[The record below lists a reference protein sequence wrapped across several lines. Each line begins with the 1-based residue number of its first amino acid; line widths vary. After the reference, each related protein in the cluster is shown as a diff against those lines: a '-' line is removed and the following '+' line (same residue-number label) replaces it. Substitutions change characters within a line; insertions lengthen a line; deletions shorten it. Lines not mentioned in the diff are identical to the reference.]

1 MRKTEERKGWM
12 NVNWKAVWKRITA
25 SILAVGL
32 ALSAAPTV
40 VFADE
45 AAEAEPI
52 GKVILSGETFTL
64 GQGYFYEPTL
74 VDLYEGDTC
83 ATVLVR
89 AFEEAGLEIKY
100 TGNMSSF
107 YLSQIKGAD
116 KGWTCLPQ
124 YLQEYLD
131 SKNVT
136 LKENKDEWLGE
147 FDYTNMSGW
156 MYTVNGT
163 MANVGMGQYK
173 PNSGDVIRLQF
184 TTYGYGWDLGCG
196 WGAAADM
203 ADKTEITEYLA
214 RTKEWP
220 DDVKDRYV
228 LGENIMR
235 LFPGALTFNDV
246 VKELTVTDR
255 ASKTPCWLAGGVADG
270 VTQDVVDLIVE
281 ELDNSVSENYTL
293 DDVNGA
299 LALNERVHAACEY
312 LANYRLAEQNDE
324 NGELW
329 GQLVKSCITAIE
341 NSNDAEEV
349 AMLFKKAKSAINS
362 LANNGDE
369 PDPEEPQAPSKIP
382 DNFENDLWLQY
393 DFKELLVGESAEI
406 YPRRVPQIISDAV
419 NNDVQRPLFH
429 FEVVSGSSVGLD
441 TDATTDKVTVT
452 AIMPGVTIIKVTY
465 DELEYKDLYFGKT
478 ADCNAAYVVF
488 SVSKSDPEK
497 TGISILSEA
506 KIKAGEPLTSYDTI
520 YFTDGDTVD
529 YPYYLAIK
537 GADSV
542 QVTCNGHIVKG
553 DGGKYI
559 LPLENRSNII
569 GVTAKN
575 KAGIR
580 HFYQVID
587 ARKIEINV
595 ANKTNPGQ
603 PLESGDTAVV
613 SFRGI
618 ANPVYKLATIYN
630 PTWHSTGTRASA
642 GTFVEYTMSKDTFKG
657 YCSQWDLATK
667 NSFEVTFDKGG
678 EFTFTGGRIFSS
690 WWGSQLGA
698 DKGVYG
704 QGDPNLNAPIM
715 ERYFCQLPDFTVS
728 VKKTEAEILQDA
740 KDAASAELDGY
751 KDPANY
757 DDAAKDAMADVIA
770 AAKDAI
776 AAAEDKD
783 AVDKALADAK
793 AALDVIAKEAT
804 DRKELQDA
812 KDAAT
817 AELDGYK
824 DASEFD
830 EDTQKSM
837 ADVVAAGKEAIA
849 AAEDKDAVAKA
860 LTDAKA
866 ALDAIEKTY
875 TDKKE
880 LEAAKEAAAAELE
893 SYKDASEFDED
904 TQKSMADVVA
914 AGKEAIAAAEDK
926 DAVAKALTDAKAA
939 LDAIEK
945 TYTDKKE
952 LEAAK
957 EAAIA
962 ELEGYKDASKYD
974 EAGQKAIAEAV
985 ADGKAAINAAAD
997 KAAVAKALADA
1008 KTILNSIPQTSG
1020 GSGSVKEPAD
1030 VSDVLERTLD
1040 YIYRHTPDPTI
1051 GTFGGEWSII
1061 ALSGGEYGVASGY
1074 YDKYYENVVNTL
1086 KENNGILEGDRKYT
1100 EYSRVIMGLSAIGRD
1115 ATNVGGYNLVE
1126 KLANFDKVKSQGVN
1140 GVIFALIALDTKGY
1154 ETSDPD
1160 IRQKYINEILAN
1172 EISGGGFDF
1181 MGVSADPDMTAMAL
1195 QALTP
1200 YRDDLK
1206 VDAVVKRGV
1215 AILSKL
1221 QESNGGL
1228 SSWGSNNSESVA
1240 QTIIALCGMGIDPNS
1255 DSRFVKNGHSLL
1267 DALLTFEAKDGGFM
1281 HVQAGAATGGGAE
1294 GGVSDGMATDQ
1305 AALALLAYQRMTG
1318 GKAPIY
1324 NNRVGSKT
1332 KVVKEYLSKDKKY
1345 LWRQYEDSHWE
1356 LFDPTGSEHF
1366 TGWVKV
1372 DGFWYFFQRDGVMS
1386 TGWLT
1391 TGGKTYYLRPWGAM
1405 LTGWFKLDD
1414 KWYFCDGN
1422 GALQDRSDALG
1433 EIVLQYPASDD
1444 SGVWRKHDSG
1454 KWSFLKDDAL
1464 AEGWLNI
1471 EGTWYFFGSDHAM
1484 ATGWQMVNATWYY
1497 LDGGKMATGWKKVN
1511 GSWYYFLGWGG
1522 MKTNWLNLD
1531 GSWYYLSASGA
1542 MLANTTTPDGY
1553 KVDASGRWIG

>member
-163 MANVGMGQYK
+163 MANVGMGQYI
-173 PNSGDVIRLQF
+173 PESGDVIRLQF
-184 TTYGYGWDLGCG
+184 TTYGHGWDLGCG

-214 RTKEWP
+214 QTKEWP

-270 VTQDVVDLIVE
+270 VTQDLVELIVE

-299 LALNERVHAACEY
+299 LNERVHAACEY
-312 LANYRLAEQNDE
+312 LYNYRRSEQNDE

-329 GQLVKSCITAIE
+329 EQLVQSCITTIE
-341 NSNDAEEV
+341 NSKDAEEV

-406 YPRRVPQIISDAV
+406 YPRRVPQIISDAI

-465 DELEYKDLYFGKT
+465 DELEYKDLYFGET

-506 KIKAGEPLTSYDTI
+506 KIEAGKPLTSYDTI
-520 YFTDGDTVD
+520 YYTDGDTVD
-529 YPYYLAIK
+529 YPYNLAIK

-553 DGGKYI
+553 DGGEYI

-587 ARKIEINV
+587 ARKIEIEV
-595 ANKTNPGQ
+595 DNKTNPGK

-642 GTFVEYTMSKDTFKG
+642 GTFVEYTNADLSEDTFKG

-793 AALDVIAKEAT
+793 AALD
-804 DRKELQDA
+804 
-812 KDAAT
+812 
-817 AELDGYK
+817 
-824 DASEFD
+824 
-830 EDTQKSM
+830 
-837 ADVVAAGKEAIA
+837 
-849 AAEDKDAVAKA
+849 
-860 LTDAKA
+860 
-866 ALDAIEKTY
+866 AIEKTY

-893 SYKDASEFDED
+893 S
-904 TQKSMADVVA
+904 
-914 AGKEAIAAAEDK
+914 
-926 DAVAKALTDAKAA
+926 
-939 LDAIEK
+939 
-945 TYTDKKE
+945 
-952 LEAAK
+952 
-957 EAAIA
+957 
-962 ELEGYKDASKYD
+962 YKDASKYD

-1086 KENNGILEGDRKYT
+1086 KENDGILEGDRKYT

-1294 GGVSDGMATDQ
+1294 GGVADGMATDQ

-1405 LTGWFKLDD
+1405 LTGWFKLDG

>member
-83 ATVLVR
+83 ATILVR

-184 TTYGYGWDLGCG
+184 TTYGHGWDLGG
-196 WGAAADM
+196 EGAEM

-214 RTKEWP
+214 QTKERP

-270 VTQDVVDLIVE
+270 ITQDVVDLIVE

-329 GQLVKSCITAIE
+329 GQLVKSCITAIK
-341 NSNDAEEV
+341 NSKDAEEV

-369 PDPEEPQAPSKIP
+369 PDPEEPQVPSNIP
-382 DNFENDLWLQY
+382 DDFENDLWLQY
-393 DFKELLVGESAEI
+393 DFKELLVGETAEI

-506 KIKAGEPLTSYDTI
+506 KIEAGKPLTSYDTI
-520 YFTDGDTVD
+520 YYTDGDTVD
-529 YPYYLAIK
+529 YPYNLAIK

-553 DGGKYI
+553 DGGEYI

-595 ANKTNPGQ
+595 DNKTNPGQ

-630 PTWHSTGTRASA
+630 PTWHSTGKWPSA
-642 GTFVEYTMSKDTFKG
+642 GTFVEYTNADLSEDTFKG

-704 QGDPNLNAPIM
+704 QGDPNLNAQIT

-783 AVDKALADAK
+783 AVAK
-793 AALDVIAKEAT
+793 T
-804 DRKELQDA
+804 
-812 KDAAT
+812 
-817 AELDGYK
+817 
-824 DASEFD
+824 
-830 EDTQKSM
+830 
-837 ADVVAAGKEAIA
+837 
-849 AAEDKDAVAKA
+849 
-860 LTDAKA
+860 
-866 ALDAIEKTY
+866 
-875 TDKKE
+875 
-880 LEAAKEAAAAELE
+880 
-893 SYKDASEFDED
+893 
-904 TQKSMADVVA
+904 
-914 AGKEAIAAAEDK
+914 
-926 DAVAKALTDAKAA
+926 LTDAKAA

-1051 GTFGGEWSII
+1051 GTSGGEWSII

-1086 KENNGILEGDRKYT
+1086 KENDGILEGDRKYT

-1281 HVQAGAATGGGAE
+1281 HVQAGASTGGGAE

-1405 LTGWFKLDD
+1405 LTGWFKLDG

>member
-1 MRKTEERKGWM
+1 M

-214 RTKEWP
+214 QTKEWP

-270 VTQDVVDLIVE
+270 VTQDLVDLIVE

-329 GQLVKSCITAIE
+329 GQLVKSCITAIK
-341 NSNDAEEV
+341 NSKDAEEV

-406 YPRRVPQIISDAV
+406 YPRRVPQIISDAI

-506 KIKAGEPLTSYDTI
+506 KIEAGKPLTSYDTI

-553 DGGKYI
+553 DGGEYI

-630 PTWHSTGTRASA
+630 PTWHSTGTWASA
-642 GTFVEYTMSKDTFKG
+642 GTFVEYTNADLSEDTFKG

-783 AVDKALADAK
+783 AVDKALA
-793 AALDVIAKEAT
+793 
-804 DRKELQDA
+804 
-812 KDAAT
+812 
-817 AELDGYK
+817 
-824 DASEFD
+824 
-830 EDTQKSM
+830 
-837 ADVVAAGKEAIA
+837 
-849 AAEDKDAVAKA
+849 
-860 LTDAKA
+860 
-866 ALDAIEKTY
+866 
-875 TDKKE
+875 
-880 LEAAKEAAAAELE
+880 
-893 SYKDASEFDED
+893 
-904 TQKSMADVVA
+904 
-914 AGKEAIAAAEDK
+914 
-926 DAVAKALTDAKAA
+926 DAKAA

-1086 KENNGILEGDRKYT
+1086 KENDGILEGDRKYT

-1294 GGVSDGMATDQ
+1294 GGVADGMATDQ

-1405 LTGWFKLDD
+1405 LTGWFKLDG

>member
-45 AAEAEPI
+45 AEATEPI
-52 GKVILSGETFTL
+52 GQVVLSGETFTL

-89 AFEEAGLEIKY
+89 AFEEAGLELKY
-100 TGNMSSF
+100 GSINSF
-107 YLSQIKGAD
+107 YLSKIKGVD
-116 KGWTCLPQ
+116 KGWTCLPG
-124 YLQEYLD
+124 YMKEYLE
-131 SKNVT
+131 
-136 LKENKDEWLGE
+136 ENGVELEENDDEWLGE
-147 FDYTNMSGW
+147 FDYTGMSGW
-156 MYTVNGT
+156 MYTVNGVLP
-163 MANVGMGQYK
+163 NIGMSGYK
-173 PNSGDVIRLQF
+173 PKDGDVFRLQF
-184 TTYGYGWDLGCG
+184 STYGYGSDLGTPMMG
-196 WGAAADM
+196 GSAPEM
-203 ADKTEITEYLA
+203 ADKTAITKYLA
-214 RTKEWP
+214 QAKEWP

-270 VTQDVVDLIVE
+270 VTQDLVKLIVE
-281 ELDNSVSENYTL
+281 ELDNSVRHRYSL
-293 DDVNGA
+293 DDVKGA
-299 LALNERVHAACEY
+299 INERVHAACEY

-341 NSNDAEEV
+341 NSKDAEEV

-369 PDPEEPQAPSKIP
+369 PDPEEPQVPSNIP
-382 DNFENDLWLQY
+382 DDFENDLWLQY
-393 DFKELLVGESAEI
+393 DFKELLVGETAEI
-406 YPRRVPQIISDAV
+406 YPRRVPQIISDAI
-419 NNDVQRPLFH
+419 NNDVQRPTFH

-506 KIKAGEPLTSYDTI
+506 KIEAGKPLTSYDTI

-553 DGGKYI
+553 DGSEYI

-575 KAGIR
+575 KSGIR

-595 ANKTNPGQ
+595 DNKTNPGQ

-630 PTWHSTGTRASA
+630 PTWHSTGKWASA
-642 GTFVEYTMSKDTFKG
+642 GTFVEYTNADLSEDTFKG

-793 AALDVIAKEAT
+793 AALD
-804 DRKELQDA
+804 
-812 KDAAT
+812 
-817 AELDGYK
+817 
-824 DASEFD
+824 
-830 EDTQKSM
+830 
-837 ADVVAAGKEAIA
+837 
-849 AAEDKDAVAKA
+849 
-860 LTDAKA
+860 
-866 ALDAIEKTY
+866 
-875 TDKKE
+875 
-880 LEAAKEAAAAELE
+880 
-893 SYKDASEFDED
+893 
-904 TQKSMADVVA
+904 
-914 AGKEAIAAAEDK
+914 
-926 DAVAKALTDAKAA
+926 
-939 LDAIEK
+939 AIEK

-1051 GTFGGEWSII
+1051 GTVGGEWSII

-1086 KENNGILEGDRKYT
+1086 KENDGILEGDRKYT

-1405 LTGWFKLDD
+1405 LTGWFKLDG

>member
-1 MRKTEERKGWM
+1 M

-83 ATVLVR
+83 ATILVR

-116 KGWTCLPQ
+116 KGWTCLPG
-124 YLQEYLD
+124 YMKEYLD
-131 SKNVT
+131 SNKVT

-147 FDYTNMSGW
+147 FDYTQMSGW
-156 MYTVNGT
+156 MYTVNGV
-163 MANVGMGQYK
+163 MANVGMSQYI
-173 PNSGDVIRLQF
+173 PESGDVIRLQF

-214 RTKEWP
+214 QTKERP

-270 VTQDVVDLIVE
+270 VTQDLVELIVE
-281 ELDNSVSENYTL
+281 ELDNSVSHRYSL
-293 DDVNGA
+293 DDVNG
-299 LALNERVHAACEY
+299 ALNERVHAACEY

-406 YPRRVPQIISDAV
+406 YPRRVPQIISDAI

-465 DELEYKDLYFGKT
+465 DELEYKDLYFGET

-520 YFTDGDTVD
+520 YYTDGDTVD
-529 YPYYLAIK
+529 YPYNLAIK

-553 DGGKYI
+553 DGGEYI

-630 PTWHSTGTRASA
+630 PTWHSTGTA

-704 QGDPNLNAPIM
+704 QGDPNLNAKIM

-776 AAAEDKD
+776 ADAEDKD
-783 AVDKALADAK
+783 AVDKALA
-793 AALDVIAKEAT
+793 
-804 DRKELQDA
+804 
-812 KDAAT
+812 
-817 AELDGYK
+817 
-824 DASEFD
+824 
-830 EDTQKSM
+830 
-837 ADVVAAGKEAIA
+837 
-849 AAEDKDAVAKA
+849 
-860 LTDAKA
+860 
-866 ALDAIEKTY
+866 
-875 TDKKE
+875 
-880 LEAAKEAAAAELE
+880 
-893 SYKDASEFDED
+893 
-904 TQKSMADVVA
+904 
-914 AGKEAIAAAEDK
+914 
-926 DAVAKALTDAKAA
+926 DAKAA

-1086 KENNGILEGDRKYT
+1086 KENDGILEGDRKYT

-1206 VDAVVKRGV
+1206 VDAAVKRGV

-1294 GGVSDGMATDQ
+1294 GGVADGMATDQ

-1356 LFDPTGSEHF
+1356 LFDSTGSEHF

-1405 LTGWFKLDD
+1405 LTGWFKLDG

>member
-1 MRKTEERKGWM
+1 M

-45 AAEAEPI
+45 AEATEPI
-52 GKVILSGETFTL
+52 GQVVLSGETFTL

-89 AFEEAGLEIKY
+89 AFEEAGLELKY
-100 TGNMSSF
+100 GSINSF
-107 YLSQIKGAD
+107 YLSKIKGVD
-116 KGWTCLPQ
+116 KGWTCLPG
-124 YLQEYLD
+124 YMKEYLE
-131 SKNVT
+131 
-136 LKENKDEWLGE
+136 ENGVELEENDDEWLGE
-147 FDYTNMSGW
+147 FDYTGMSGW
-156 MYTVNGT
+156 MYTVNGVLP
-163 MANVGMGQYK
+163 NIGMSGYK
-173 PNSGDVIRLQF
+173 PKDGDVFRLQF
-184 TTYGYGWDLGCG
+184 STYGYGSDLGTPMMG
-196 WGAAADM
+196 GSAPEM
-203 ADKTEITEYLA
+203 ADKTAITKYLA
-214 RTKEWP
+214 QAKEWP

-270 VTQDVVDLIVE
+270 VTQDLVKLIVE
-281 ELDNSVSENYTL
+281 ELDNSVRHRYSL
-293 DDVNGA
+293 DDVKGA
-299 LALNERVHAACEY
+299 INERVHAACEY

-341 NSNDAEEV
+341 NSKDAEEV

-369 PDPEEPQAPSKIP
+369 PDPEEPQVPSNIP
-382 DNFENDLWLQY
+382 DDFENDLWLQY
-393 DFKELLVGESAEI
+393 DFKELLVGETAEI
-406 YPRRVPQIISDAV
+406 YPRRVPQIISDAI

-441 TDATTDKVTVT
+441 TDATTNKVTVK

-506 KIKAGEPLTSYDTI
+506 KIEAGEPLTSYDTI
-520 YFTDGDTVD
+520 YYTDGDTVD
-529 YPYYLAIK
+529 YPYNLAIK

-553 DGGKYI
+553 DGGEYI

-595 ANKTNPGQ
+595 DNKTNPGQ

-630 PTWHSTGTRASA
+630 PTWHSTGTWASA
-642 GTFVEYTMSKDTFKG
+642 GTFVEYTNADLSEDTFKG

-793 AALDVIAKEAT
+793 AALD
-804 DRKELQDA
+804 
-812 KDAAT
+812 
-817 AELDGYK
+817 
-824 DASEFD
+824 
-830 EDTQKSM
+830 
-837 ADVVAAGKEAIA
+837 
-849 AAEDKDAVAKA
+849 
-860 LTDAKA
+860 
-866 ALDAIEKTY
+866 
-875 TDKKE
+875 
-880 LEAAKEAAAAELE
+880 
-893 SYKDASEFDED
+893 
-904 TQKSMADVVA
+904 
-914 AGKEAIAAAEDK
+914 
-926 DAVAKALTDAKAA
+926 
-939 LDAIEK
+939 AIEK

-1051 GTFGGEWSII
+1051 GTVGGEWSII

-1086 KENNGILEGDRKYT
+1086 KENDGILEGDRKYT

-1405 LTGWFKLDD
+1405 LTGWFKLDG

>member
-45 AAEAEPI
+45 AEATEPI
-52 GKVILSGETFTL
+52 GQVVLSGETFTL

-74 VDLYEGDTC
+74 VDLYVGDTC

-89 AFEEAGLEIKY
+89 AFEEAGLELKY
-100 TGNMSSF
+100 GSINSF
-107 YLSQIKGAD
+107 YLSKIKGVD
-116 KGWTCLPQ
+116 KGWTCLPG
-124 YLQEYLD
+124 YMKEYLE
-131 SKNVT
+131 
-136 LKENKDEWLGE
+136 ENGVELEENDDEWLGE
-147 FDYTNMSGW
+147 FDYTGMSGW
-156 MYTVNGT
+156 MYTVNGVLP
-163 MANVGMGQYK
+163 NIGMSGYK
-173 PNSGDVIRLQF
+173 PKDGDVFRLQF
-184 TTYGYGWDLGCG
+184 STYGYGSDLGTPMMG
-196 WGAAADM
+196 GSAPEM
-203 ADKTEITEYLA
+203 ADKTAITKYLA
-214 RTKEWP
+214 QAKEWP

-270 VTQDVVDLIVE
+270 VTQDLVKLIVE
-281 ELDNSVSENYTL
+281 ELDNSVRHRYSL
-293 DDVNGA
+293 DDVKGA
-299 LALNERVHAACEY
+299 INERVHAACEY

-341 NSNDAEEV
+341 NSKDAEEV

-506 KIKAGEPLTSYDTI
+506 KIKAREPLTSYDTI
-520 YFTDGDTVD
+520 YYTDGDTVD

-553 DGGKYI
+553 DGGEYI

-613 SFRGI
+613 SFKGI

-630 PTWHSTGTRASA
+630 PTWPSTDPRWPSA
-642 GTFVEYTMSKDTFKG
+642 GTFVEYTNADLSEDTFKG

-704 QGDPNLNAPIM
+704 QGDPNLNAPVM
-715 ERYFCQLPDFTVS
+715 ERYFCQLPDFTVR
-728 VKKTEAEILQDA
+728 VKTKAEALQDA
-740 KDAASAELDGY
+740 KDAAAAELDGY
-751 KDPANY
+751 KDPSKF
-757 DDAAKDAMADVIA
+757 DKDTRDAIADAVA
-770 AAKDAI
+770 AGKESI

-783 AVDKALADAK
+783 AAAKALADAK
-793 AALDVIAKEAT
+793 AALDAIEEAYNAKMLEAAKAAAIVELEGYKNPANYDDAAKSAMAEVIAAGKDSITNAADKDAVAKALADAKAALDAIAKEAT

-812 KDAAT
+812 KDAA
-817 AELDGYK
+817 L
-824 DASEFD
+824 
-830 EDTQKSM
+830 
-837 ADVVAAGKEAIA
+837 
-849 AAEDKDAVAKA
+849 
-860 LTDAKA
+860 
-866 ALDAIEKTY
+866 
-875 TDKKE
+875 
-880 LEAAKEAAAAELE
+880 
-893 SYKDASEFDED
+893 
-904 TQKSMADVVA
+904 
-914 AGKEAIAAAEDK
+914 
-926 DAVAKALTDAKAA
+926 
-939 LDAIEK
+939 
-945 TYTDKKE
+945 
-952 LEAAK
+952 
-957 EAAIA
+957 A

-1051 GTFGGEWSII
+1051 GTVGGEWSII

-1086 KENNGILEGDRKYT
+1086 KENDGILEGDRKYT

-1294 GGVSDGMATDQ
+1294 GGVADGMATDQ

-1405 LTGWFKLDD
+1405 LTGWFKLDG

>member
-1 MRKTEERKGWM
+1 M

-116 KGWTCLPQ
+116 KGWTCLPG
-124 YLQEYLD
+124 YMKKYPD
-131 SKNVT
+131 SNKVT

-214 RTKEWP
+214 KTKEWP

-329 GQLVKSCITAIE
+329 GQLVKSCITAIK
-341 NSNDAEEV
+341 NSKDAEEV

-369 PDPEEPQAPSKIP
+369 PDPEEPQVPSNIP
-382 DNFENDLWLQY
+382 DDFENDLWLQY
-393 DFKELLVGESAEI
+393 DFKELLVGETAEI
-406 YPRRVPQIISDAV
+406 YPRRVPQIISDAI
-419 NNDVQRPLFH
+419 NNDVQRPTFH

-506 KIKAGEPLTSYDTI
+506 KIEAGKPLTSYDTI

-553 DGGKYI
+553 DGSEYI

-575 KAGIR
+575 KSGIR

-595 ANKTNPGQ
+595 DNKTNPGQ

-630 PTWHSTGTRASA
+630 PTWHSTGKWPSA
-642 GTFVEYTMSKDTFKG
+642 GTFVEYTNADLSEDTFKG

-690 WWGSQLGA
+690 WWGKQLGA

-728 VKKTEAEILQDA
+728 VKTEEEALQDA
-740 KDAASAELDGY
+740 KDAASAELDDY
-751 KDPANY
+751 KDSSEF
-757 DDAAKDAMADVIA
+757 DKDTQDAIADAVA
-770 AAKDAI
+770 AGKESI

-783 AVDKALADAK
+783 AAAKALADAK
-793 AALDVIAKEAT
+793 AALDAIEEAYNAKMLEAAKAAAIVELEGYKNPANYDDAAKSAMAEVIAAGKDSITNAADKDAVAKALADAKAALDAIAKEAT

-812 KDAAT
+812 KDAA
-817 AELDGYK
+817 L
-824 DASEFD
+824 
-830 EDTQKSM
+830 
-837 ADVVAAGKEAIA
+837 
-849 AAEDKDAVAKA
+849 
-860 LTDAKA
+860 
-866 ALDAIEKTY
+866 
-875 TDKKE
+875 
-880 LEAAKEAAAAELE
+880 
-893 SYKDASEFDED
+893 
-904 TQKSMADVVA
+904 
-914 AGKEAIAAAEDK
+914 
-926 DAVAKALTDAKAA
+926 
-939 LDAIEK
+939 
-945 TYTDKKE
+945 
-952 LEAAK
+952 
-957 EAAIA
+957 A

-1086 KENNGILEGDRKYT
+1086 KENDGILSGDRKYT

-1200 YRDDLK
+1200 YRDDPK

-1294 GGVSDGMATDQ
+1294 GGVADGMATDQ

-1405 LTGWFKLDD
+1405 LTGWFKLDG

>member
-1 MRKTEERKGWM
+1 M
-12 NVNWKAVWKRITA
+12 
-25 SILAVGL
+25 
-32 ALSAAPTV
+32 
-40 VFADE
+40 
-45 AAEAEPI
+45 
-52 GKVILSGETFTL
+52 
-64 GQGYFYEPTL
+64 
-74 VDLYEGDTC
+74 DLYEGDTC
-83 ATVLVR
+83 ATILVR
-89 AFEEAGLEIKY
+89 AFEEAGLELKY
-100 TGNMSSF
+100 GSINSF
-107 YLSQIKGAD
+107 YLSKIKGVD
-116 KGWTCLPQ
+116 KGWTCLPG
-124 YLQEYLD
+124 YMKEYLE
-131 SKNVT
+131 
-136 LKENKDEWLGE
+136 ENGVELEENDDEWLGE
-147 FDYTNMSGW
+147 FDYTGMSGW
-156 MYTVNGT
+156 MYTVNGV
-163 MANVGMGQYK
+163 MANVGMGQYT
-173 PNSGDVIRLQF
+173 PESGDVIRLQF

-214 RTKEWP
+214 QTKEWP
-220 DDVKDRYV
+220 DTVKDRYV
-228 LGENIMR
+228 LGENITR

-270 VTQDVVDLIVE
+270 VTQDMVKLIVE
-281 ELDNSVSENYTL
+281 ELDNSVSKNYTL
-293 DDVNGA
+293 GYVNG
-299 LALNERVHAACEY
+299 ALNERVHAACEY
-312 LANYRLAEQNDE
+312 LANYRLAERNDE
-324 NGELW
+324 NGKLW
-329 GQLVKSCITAIE
+329 EQLVKSCIEAIQ
-341 NSNDAEEV
+341 NSKDVEKV
-349 AMLFKKAKSAINS
+349 AALFKKAKSAINS

-406 YPRRVPQIISDAV
+406 YPRRVPQIISDAIA
-419 NNDVQRPLFH
+419 NDVQRPLFH

-506 KIKAGEPLTSYDTI
+506 KIEAGKPLTSYDTI
-520 YFTDGDTVD
+520 YYTDGDTVD
-529 YPYYLAIK
+529 YPYNLAIK

-553 DGGKYI
+553 DGGEYI

-595 ANKTNPGQ
+595 DNKTNPGQ

-630 PTWHSTGTRASA
+630 PTFHNPNWGAK
-642 GTFVEYTMSKDTFKG
+642 GTFVEYTNPDLSEDTFKG

-667 NSFEVTFDKGG
+667 NSFEVTFGKGG
-678 EFTFTGGRIFSS
+678 EFTFTGGCIFSS
-690 WWGSQLGA
+690 WWGSKLGA

-715 ERYFCQLPDFTVS
+715 ERYFCQLPDFTVR
-728 VKKTEAEILQDA
+728 VKTKAEALQDA
-740 KDAASAELDGY
+740 KDAAAAELDGY
-751 KDPANY
+751 KDPSKF
-757 DDAAKDAMADVIA
+757 DKDTRDAIADAVA
-770 AAKDAI
+770 AGKESI

-783 AVDKALADAK
+783 AAAKALADAKAALDAIEEAYNAKMLEAAKAAAIVELEGYKNPANYDDAAKSAMAEVIAAGKDSITNAADKDAVAKALTDAK

-812 KDAAT
+812 KDAA
-817 AELDGYK
+817 L
-824 DASEFD
+824 
-830 EDTQKSM
+830 
-837 ADVVAAGKEAIA
+837 
-849 AAEDKDAVAKA
+849 
-860 LTDAKA
+860 
-866 ALDAIEKTY
+866 
-875 TDKKE
+875 
-880 LEAAKEAAAAELE
+880 
-893 SYKDASEFDED
+893 
-904 TQKSMADVVA
+904 
-914 AGKEAIAAAEDK
+914 
-926 DAVAKALTDAKAA
+926 
-939 LDAIEK
+939 
-945 TYTDKKE
+945 
-952 LEAAK
+952 
-957 EAAIA
+957 A

-1040 YIYRHTPDPTI
+1040 YIYRHTPVPTI

-1086 KENNGILEGDRKYT
+1086 KENDGILSGDRKYT

-1200 YRDDLK
+1200 YRDDPK

-1294 GGVSDGMATDQ
+1294 GGVADGMATDQ

-1405 LTGWFKLDD
+1405 LTGWFKLDG

-1433 EIVLQYPASDD
+1433 EIVFQYPASDD

>member
-74 VDLYEGDTC
+74 VDLYKGDTC

-89 AFEEAGLEIKY
+89 AFEEAGLELKY
-100 TGNMSSF
+100 GSINSF
-107 YLSQIKGAD
+107 YLSKIKGVD
-116 KGWTCLPQ
+116 KGWTCLPG
-124 YLQEYLD
+124 YMKEYLE
-131 SKNVT
+131 
-136 LKENKDEWLGE
+136 ENGVELEENDDEWLGE
-147 FDYTNMSGW
+147 FDYTGMSGW
-156 MYTVNGT
+156 MYTVNGVLP
-163 MANVGMGQYK
+163 NIGMSGYK
-173 PNSGDVIRLQF
+173 PKDGDVFRLQF
-184 TTYGYGWDLGCG
+184 STYGYGSDLGTPMMG
-196 WGAAADM
+196 GSAPEM

-214 RTKEWP
+214 QTKEWP
-220 DDVKDRYV
+220 DTLKDRYV
-228 LGENIMR
+228 LGENITR

-270 VTQDVVDLIVE
+270 VTQDMVKLIVE
-281 ELDNSVSENYTL
+281 ELDNSVSKNYTL
-293 DDVNGA
+293 GYVNG
-299 LALNERVHAACEY
+299 ALNERVHAACEY
-312 LANYRLAEQNDE
+312 LANYRLAERNDE
-324 NGELW
+324 NGKLW
-329 GQLVKSCITAIE
+329 EQLVKSCIEAIQ
-341 NSNDAEEV
+341 NSKDVEKV
-349 AMLFKKAKSAINS
+349 AALFKKAKSAINS

-406 YPRRVPQIISDAV
+406 YPRRVPQIISDAI

-452 AIMPGVTIIKVTY
+452 AVMPGVTIIKVTY
-465 DELEYKDLYFGKT
+465 DELEYKDLYFGET

-488 SVSKSDPEK
+488 SVSKSDPAG

-520 YFTDGDTVD
+520 YYTDGDTVD
-529 YPYYLAIK
+529 YPYNLAIK

-553 DGGKYI
+553 DGGEYI

-613 SFRGI
+613 SFKGI

-630 PTWHSTGTRASA
+630 PTWPSTDPRWPSA
-642 GTFVEYTMSKDTFKG
+642 GTFVEYTNADLSEDTFKG

-690 WWGSQLGA
+690 WWGKQLGA

-728 VKKTEAEILQDA
+728 VKTEEEALQDA
-740 KDAASAELDGY
+740 KDAASAELDDY
-751 KDPANY
+751 KDSSEF
-757 DDAAKDAMADVIA
+757 DKDTQDAIADAVA
-770 AAKDAI
+770 AGKESI

-783 AVDKALADAK
+783 AAAKALADAK
-793 AALDVIAKEAT
+793 AALD
-804 DRKELQDA
+804 
-812 KDAAT
+812 
-817 AELDGYK
+817 
-824 DASEFD
+824 
-830 EDTQKSM
+830 
-837 ADVVAAGKEAIA
+837 
-849 AAEDKDAVAKA
+849 
-860 LTDAKA
+860 
-866 ALDAIEKTY
+866 AIEEAYNAKM
-875 TDKKE
+875 
-880 LEAAKEAAAAELE
+880 LEAAKAAAIVELE
-893 SYKDASEFDED
+893 GYKNPANYDDAA
-904 TQKSMADVVA
+904 KSAMAEVIA
-914 AGKEAIAAAEDK
+914 AGKDSITNAADK

-1051 GTFGGEWSII
+1051 GTVGGEWSII

-1086 KENNGILEGDRKYT
+1086 KENDGILEGDRKYT

-1200 YRDDLK
+1200 YRDDPK

-1281 HVQAGAATGGGAE
+1281 HVQAGASTGGGAE
-1294 GGVSDGMATDQ
+1294 GGVADGMATDQ

-1332 KVVKEYLSKDKKY
+1332 KVVKAYLSKDKKY

-1405 LTGWFKLDD
+1405 VTGWFKLDG

-1464 AEGWLNI
+1464 AEGWLKI

>member
-89 AFEEAGLEIKY
+89 AFEEAGLELKY
-100 TGNMSSF
+100 GSINSF
-107 YLSQIKGAD
+107 YLSKIKGVD
-116 KGWTCLPQ
+116 KGWTCLPG
-124 YLQEYLD
+124 YMKEYLE
-131 SKNVT
+131 
-136 LKENKDEWLGE
+136 ENGVELEENDDEWLGE
-147 FDYTNMSGW
+147 FDYTGMSGW
-156 MYTVNGT
+156 MYTVNGV
-163 MANVGMGQYK
+163 MANVGMGQYT
-173 PNSGDVIRLQF
+173 PESGDVIRLQF

-214 RTKEWP
+214 QTKEWP
-220 DDVKDRYV
+220 DTVKDRYV
-228 LGENIMR
+228 LGENITR

-281 ELDNSVSENYTL
+281 ELYNSVSENYTL

-329 GQLVKSCITAIE
+329 GQLVKSCITAIK
-341 NSNDAEEV
+341 NSKDAEEV

-406 YPRRVPQIISDAV
+406 YPRRVPQIISDAI

-595 ANKTNPGQ
+595 DNKTNPGQ

-630 PTWHSTGTRASA
+630 PTWHSTGKWASA
-642 GTFVEYTMSKDTFKG
+642 GTFVEYTNADLSEDTFKG

-783 AVDKALADAK
+783 AVDKALA
-793 AALDVIAKEAT
+793 
-804 DRKELQDA
+804 
-812 KDAAT
+812 
-817 AELDGYK
+817 
-824 DASEFD
+824 
-830 EDTQKSM
+830 
-837 ADVVAAGKEAIA
+837 
-849 AAEDKDAVAKA
+849 
-860 LTDAKA
+860 
-866 ALDAIEKTY
+866 
-875 TDKKE
+875 
-880 LEAAKEAAAAELE
+880 
-893 SYKDASEFDED
+893 
-904 TQKSMADVVA
+904 
-914 AGKEAIAAAEDK
+914 
-926 DAVAKALTDAKAA
+926 DAKAA

-1086 KENNGILEGDRKYT
+1086 KENDGILSGDRKYT

-1200 YRDDLK
+1200 YRDDPK

-1281 HVQAGAATGGGAE
+1281 HVQAGASTGGGAE
-1294 GGVSDGMATDQ
+1294 GGVADGMATDQ

-1405 LTGWFKLDD
+1405 LTGWFKLDG

>member
-89 AFEEAGLEIKY
+89 AFEEAGLELKY
-100 TGNMSSF
+100 GSINSF
-107 YLSQIKGAD
+107 YLSKIKGVD
-116 KGWTCLPQ
+116 KGWTCLPG
-124 YLQEYLD
+124 YMKEYLE
-131 SKNVT
+131 
-136 LKENKDEWLGE
+136 ENGVELEENDDEWLGE
-147 FDYTNMSGW
+147 FDYTGMSGW
-156 MYTVNGT
+156 MYTVNGVLP
-163 MANVGMGQYK
+163 NIGMSGYK
-173 PNSGDVIRLQF
+173 PKDGDVFRLQF
-184 TTYGYGWDLGCG
+184 STYGYGSDLGTPMMG
-196 WGAAADM
+196 GSAPEM
-203 ADKTEITEYLA
+203 ADKKAITKYLA
-214 RTKEWP
+214 QAKEWP

-270 VTQDVVDLIVE
+270 VTQDLVKLIVK
-281 ELDNSVSENYTL
+281 ELDNSVSHRYSL
-293 DDVNGA
+293 DNVNG
-299 LALNERVHAACEY
+299 ALNERVHAACEY
-312 LANYRLAEQNDE
+312 LANYRLAERNDE
-324 NGELW
+324 NGKLW
-329 GQLVKSCITAIE
+329 EQLVKSCIEAIQ
-341 NSNDAEEV
+341 NSKDVEKV
-349 AMLFKKAKSAINS
+349 AALFKKAKSAINS

-406 YPRRVPQIISDAV
+406 YPRRVPQIISDAIA
-419 NNDVQRPLFH
+419 NDVQRPLFH

-452 AIMPGVTIIKVTY
+452 AVMPGVTIIKVTY

-506 KIKAGEPLTSYDTI
+506 KIEAGEPLTSYDTI

-529 YPYYLAIK
+529 YPYYLDIK

-553 DGGKYI
+553 DGGEYI

-595 ANKTNPGQ
+595 DNKTNPGQ

-630 PTWHSTGTRASA
+630 PTLHNPNWGAK
-642 GTFVEYTMSKDTFKG
+642 GTFVEYTNAELSEETFKG

-667 NSFEVTFDKGG
+667 NSFEVTFGKGG
-678 EFTFTGGRIFSS
+678 EFTFTGGCIFSS
-690 WWGSQLGA
+690 WWGSKLGA

-715 ERYFCQLPDFTVS
+715 ERYFCQLPDFTVR
-728 VKKTEAEILQDA
+728 VKTKAEALQDA
-740 KDAASAELDGY
+740 KDAAAAELDGY
-751 KDPANY
+751 KDPSKF
-757 DDAAKDAMADVIA
+757 DKDTRDAIADAVA
-770 AAKDAI
+770 AGKESI

-783 AVDKALADAK
+783 AAAKALADAK
-793 AALDVIAKEAT
+793 AALD
-804 DRKELQDA
+804 
-812 KDAAT
+812 
-817 AELDGYK
+817 
-824 DASEFD
+824 
-830 EDTQKSM
+830 
-837 ADVVAAGKEAIA
+837 
-849 AAEDKDAVAKA
+849 
-860 LTDAKA
+860 
-866 ALDAIEKTY
+866 AIEEAYNAKM
-875 TDKKE
+875 
-880 LEAAKEAAAAELE
+880 LEAAKAAAIVELE

-985 ADGKAAINAAAD
+985 ADGKATINAAAD

-1086 KENNGILEGDRKYT
+1086 KENDGILEDDRKYT

-1200 YRDDLK
+1200 YRDDPK

-1281 HVQAGAATGGGAE
+1281 HVQAGASTGGGAE
-1294 GGVSDGMATDQ
+1294 GGVANGMATDQ

-1332 KVVKEYLSKDKKY
+1332 KVVKAYLSKDKKY

-1405 LTGWFKLDD
+1405 LTGWFKLDG

-1542 MLANTTTPDGY
+1542 MLANTMTPDGY

>member
-1 MRKTEERKGWM
+1 M

-107 YLSQIKGAD
+107 YLSRIKGVD

-131 SKNVT
+131 SNKVT

-147 FDYTNMSGW
+147 SDYTNMSGW

-184 TTYGYGWDLGCG
+184 TTYGCGWDLGCG

-214 RTKEWP
+214 QTKEWP

-270 VTQDVVDLIVE
+270 VTQDLVKLIVE
-281 ELDNSVSENYTL
+281 ELDNSVSKNYTL
-293 DDVNGA
+293 GYVNG
-299 LALNERVHAACEY
+299 ALNERVHAACEY

-329 GQLVKSCITAIE
+329 GQLVKSCITTIE
-341 NSNDAEEV
+341 NSKDAEEV

-369 PDPEEPQAPSKIP
+369 PDPEEPQVPSKIP

-406 YPRRVPQIISDAV
+406 YPRRVPQIISDAI

-452 AIMPGVTIIKVTY
+452 AVMPGVTIIKVTY
-465 DELEYKDLYFGKT
+465 DELEYKDLYFGET

-506 KIKAGEPLTSYDTI
+506 KIEAGEPLTSYDTI
-520 YFTDGDTVD
+520 YYTDGDTVD
-529 YPYYLAIK
+529 YPYNLDIK

-553 DGGKYI
+553 DGGEYI

-630 PTWHSTGTRASA
+630 PTWHSTGTWASA
-642 GTFVEYTMSKDTFKG
+642 GTFVEYTNEELSEETFKG
-657 YCSQWDLATK
+657 YCSQGDLATK
-667 NSFEVTFDKGG
+667 NSFEVTFYKGG

-793 AALDVIAKEAT
+793 AALD
-804 DRKELQDA
+804 
-812 KDAAT
+812 
-817 AELDGYK
+817 
-824 DASEFD
+824 
-830 EDTQKSM
+830 
-837 ADVVAAGKEAIA
+837 
-849 AAEDKDAVAKA
+849 
-860 LTDAKA
+860 
-866 ALDAIEKTY
+866 AIEDAYNAKM
-875 TDKKE
+875 

-1086 KENNGILEGDRKYT
+1086 KENDGILSGDRKYT

-1281 HVQAGAATGGGAE
+1281 HVQAGASTGGGAE
-1294 GGVSDGMATDQ
+1294 GGVADGMATDQ

-1405 LTGWFKLDD
+1405 LTGWFKLDG

-1433 EIVLQYPASDD
+1433 KIVLQYPASDD

>member
-1 MRKTEERKGWM
+1 M

-116 KGWTCLPQ
+116 KGWTCLPG
-124 YLQEYLD
+124 YMKEYLD
-131 SKNVT
+131 SNKVT

-147 FDYTNMSGW
+147 FDYTQMSGW
-156 MYTVNGT
+156 MYTVNGV
-163 MANVGMGQYK
+163 MANVGMGQYT
-173 PNSGDVIRLQF
+173 PESGDVIRLQF

-214 RTKEWP
+214 QAKEWP

-228 LGENIMR
+228 LGENITR

-270 VTQDVVDLIVE
+270 VTQDLVERIVE
-281 ELDNSVSENYTL
+281 ELDNSVSHRYSL
-293 DDVNGA
+293 DNVNG
-299 LALNERVHAACEY
+299 ALNERVHAACEY

-329 GQLVKSCITAIE
+329 GQLVKSCITTIE
-341 NSNDAEEV
+341 SSKDAEEV

-406 YPRRVPQIISDAV
+406 YPRRVPQIISDAI

-465 DELEYKDLYFGKT
+465 DELEYKDLYFGET

-553 DGGKYI
+553 DSGEYI

-595 ANKTNPGQ
+595 DNKTNPGQ

-630 PTWHSTGTRASA
+630 PTWHSTGTWASA
-642 GTFVEYTMSKDTFKG
+642 GTFVEYTNADLSEDTFKG

-704 QGDPNLNAPIM
+704 KGDPNLNAPIM
-715 ERYFCQLPDFTVS
+715 ERYFCQLPDFTVR
-728 VKKTEAEILQDA
+728 VKTKAEALQDA

-751 KDPANY
+751 KDPSKF
-757 DDAAKDAMADVIA
+757 DKDTRDAIADAVA
-770 AAKDAI
+770 AGKESI

-783 AVDKALADAK
+783 AAAKALADAKAALDAIEEAYNAKMLEAAKAAAIAELEGYKNPANYDDAAKSAMAEVIAAGKDSITNAADKDAVAKALADAK

-812 KDAAT
+812 KDAA
-817 AELDGYK
+817 L
-824 DASEFD
+824 
-830 EDTQKSM
+830 
-837 ADVVAAGKEAIA
+837 
-849 AAEDKDAVAKA
+849 
-860 LTDAKA
+860 
-866 ALDAIEKTY
+866 
-875 TDKKE
+875 
-880 LEAAKEAAAAELE
+880 
-893 SYKDASEFDED
+893 
-904 TQKSMADVVA
+904 
-914 AGKEAIAAAEDK
+914 
-926 DAVAKALTDAKAA
+926 
-939 LDAIEK
+939 
-945 TYTDKKE
+945 
-952 LEAAK
+952 
-957 EAAIA
+957 A

-1086 KENNGILEGDRKYT
+1086 KENDGILSGDRKYT

-1200 YRDDLK
+1200 YRDDPK

-1281 HVQAGAATGGGAE
+1281 HVQAGASTGGGAE
-1294 GGVSDGMATDQ
+1294 GGVADGMATDQ

-1405 LTGWFKLDD
+1405 LTGWFKLDG

-1464 AEGWLNI
+1464 AEGWLKI
-1471 EGTWYFFGSDHAM
+1471 EGTWYFFGSDHA
-1484 ATGWQMVNATWYY
+1484 
-1497 LDGGKMATGWKKVN
+1497 MATGWKKVN